1 MKGSKKSSSARG
13 KVRESVQQRAAESDS
28 VSEAAQAGEEDQP
41 AAGSTGSQKGDE
53 ETKTPVKKPAK
64 GGCLGCCK
72 KQSDSDDEDEE
83 EEEEEEADDEETV
96 DTAADEARAMANAKA
111 AAAQAREQEKEERRR
126 AAEEDAYLQTLL
138 HEDGLVDPNKWK
150 TLTPEQQGRMQE
162 LGQQRHNSV
171 YQRQSWS
178 MSSNQ
183 SREYLDEDED
193 FEAALVAAAEEERQ
207 RRLDR
212 KIQKD
217 WGDMTRAE
225 LRKYVVSV
233 FFNIIF
239 SHPGL
244 LTVLLIYSLIG
255 AYIFPTLESSHE
267 KDFKK
272 GIAQHRN
279 SIADSLLEIHMK
291 YRHDADYK
299 KVCLTAIQCCCFQQG
314 GANSCSSNDQTGTPC
329 PRTKV
334 VVRRLLIKR

>member
-1 MKGSKKSSSARG
+1 MKGSKKSPSARG
-13 KVRESVQQRAAESDS
+13 KVRESVLQRAAESDS

-64 GGCLGCCK
+64 GGCLACCN

-83 EEEEEEADDEETV
+83 EEEDDEETG
-96 DTAADEARAMANAKA
+96 DAATDEARAMAKAKA
-111 AAAQAREQEKEERRR
+111 AAAQAREQEREERRR

-138 HEDGLVDPNKWK
+138 HEDGLIDPNKWK
-150 TLTPEQQGRMQE
+150 TLTQEQQGRMQE
-162 LGQQRHNSV
+162 LGQQRHYSE
-171 YQRQSWS
+171 YQ
-178 MSSNQ
+178 NQ
-183 SREYLDEDED
+183 SRIMSISQSREFLDEEED

-212 KIQKD
+212 KIEKD

-272 GIAQHRN
+272 AIAQHRTRI
-279 SIADSLLEIHMK
+279 SDSLLEIHMK

-314 GANSCSSNDQTGTPC
+314 GANSCSSNDQTGTPGL
-329 PRTKV
+329 RTKV
-334 VVRRLLIKR
+334 VVRRLLIK